1 MPFPFVN
8 ITALQFTHY
17 IRLKKQSCL
26 NEELAECTGNDIE
39 NHNSYYKSYNKEIFE
54 KKGNNFLIC
63 RSIKTC
69 KAKNV
74 VLRYKIMSKCVEGDS
89 YLQKPTG
96 IRRHRLRALFGGGE
110 EGNTLEQTD

>member
-1 MPFPFVN
+1 MN
-8 ITALQFTHY
+8 NTALQFSYY

-26 NEELAECTGNDIE
+26 NEELTECAGNDIE

-89 YLQKPTG
+89 CLQKPTG
-96 IRRHRLRALFGGGE
+96 IRRHRLRALFGGGD